1 MIEEPPTV
9 NDLANLL
16 AQAMRRPL
24 VELAHRPQTLYL
36 RSRPQWAEL
45 LPHLKEVGIQVVSQE
60 TLPKWDAAFGD
71 LYAQVERA
79 RSARGAKRTRGRSSA
94 KASATGR
101 RGKPMARTKKAAA
114 TSQRPAEQGNV
125 RLYTLEV
132 FLLSGPITEKF
143 AKKNPVV
150 SRTIQMRGDQT
161 LATASALQ
169 GQYNQGVTAMGP
181 CQ

>member
-1 MIEEPPTV
+1 M
-9 NDLANLL
+9 A
-16 AQAMRRPL
+16 
-24 VELAHRPQTLYL
+24 
-36 RSRPQWAEL
+36 RSR
-45 LPHLKEVGIQVVSQE
+45 
-60 TLPKWDAAFGD
+60 
-71 LYAQVERA
+71 
-79 RSARGAKRTRGRSSA
+79 
-94 KASATGR
+94 
-101 RGKPMARTKKAAA
+101 KAAA
-114 TSQRPAEQGNV
+114 AQQPAKQDTG

-132 FLLSGPITEKF
+132 FIISGPITEKF